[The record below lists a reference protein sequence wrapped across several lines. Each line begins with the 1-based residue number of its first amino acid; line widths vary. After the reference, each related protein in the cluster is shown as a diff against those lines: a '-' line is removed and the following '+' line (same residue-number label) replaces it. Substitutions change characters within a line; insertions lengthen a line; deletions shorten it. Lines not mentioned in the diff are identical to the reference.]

1 MVYKVFDKKTCGWNT
16 SGGSIEN
23 KNMLNQE
30 LGEELHNTI
39 IRIFER
45 QKVHSSFMDNNW
57 GADHVD
63 MQLMSK
69 LNKGFGF
76 LLCVIDIYS
85 EYAEVVSLKDKKCS
99 KIINA
104 FQNNFD

>member
-23 KNMLNQE
+23 KNMSNQE

-45 QKVHSSFMDNNW
+45 QKVHPSFMDNNR

-69 LNKGFGF
+69 SNKGFRF
-76 LLCVIDIYS
+76 LLCVIDI
-85 EYAEVVSLKDKKCS
+85 VVSLKDKKCS

>member
-23 KNMLNQE
+23 KNMSNQE

-69 LNKGFGF
+69 SNKGFRF
-76 LLCVIDIYS
+76 LLCVIDI
-85 EYAEVVSLKDKKCS
+85 VVSLKDKKCS

>member
-1 MVYKVFDKKTCGWNT
+1 MVYKVFDKKTCRWNT

-23 KNMLNQE
+23 KNMSNQE

-69 LNKGFGF
+69 SNKGFRF
-76 LLCVIDIYS
+76 LLCVIDI
-85 EYAEVVSLKDKKCS
+85 VVSLKDKKYS